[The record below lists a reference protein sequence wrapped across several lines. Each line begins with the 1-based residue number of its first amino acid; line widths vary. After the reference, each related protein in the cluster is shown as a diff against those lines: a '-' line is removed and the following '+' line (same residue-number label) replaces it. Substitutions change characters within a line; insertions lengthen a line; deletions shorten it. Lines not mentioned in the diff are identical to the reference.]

1 MSGVGLESMER
12 LMPRILPQVLPCPRS
27 MALDAVQIVAADF
40 CRRTGAWPVVLQE
53 SVFAGDCRIGLNPP
67 KGVVIAEVA
76 ALYLDGEPVD
86 KADYVP
92 SPQEIVLRFTP
103 ARDALA
109 TIKATARPSR
119 TATLLPE
126 EVLEEWGDIL
136 AFGVLAKLKSMSG
149 AGIEWT
155 DAQGAAMNLNLYEE
169 GCCRA
174 KTRIYRRGRGGGSLY
189 ITGE

>member
-1 MSGVGLESMER
+1 MSDMRMEKMELLLPR
-12 LMPRILPQVLPCPRS
+12 LLPQVLPCPKS

-40 CRRTGAWPVVLQE
+40 CRRTGVWPVILQE
-53 SVFAGDCRIGLNPP
+53 SVFSGDCRIALNPP
-67 KGVVIAEVA
+67 NDVIIAEVA

-126 EVLEEWGDIL
+126 SVMEEWGDIL
-136 AFGVLAKLKSMSG
+136 AFGALAKLKSMSG

-174 KTRIYRRGRGGGSLY
+174 KTRVYRRGHGGGSLY
-189 ITGE
+189 IRGE